1 MIAQARVAVP
11 PLSETVRVSPD
22 HRVSDARRPDTASA
36 IAIVIGVLCVTGL
49 IAVPLVSVFVE
60 AFAAGASTFFAA
72 FADPYARSAIVLTL
86 EVASVTLVANTLF
99 GILSAWTIAK
109 YRFPGKALLI
119 SAIDVPL
126 SVSPVVAGL
135 AVLFSV
141 GVHSPLGAWLLAHGI
156 RVAFAPPGIA
166 LVTMFVTFPYV
177 ARELGAFL
185 QEQGRDL
192 EEAAISMGASLWQT
206 FWRVT
211 LPNARWALL
220 GGMLLCNARALGEFG
235 AVSVI
240 SGRIRGLTDTV
251 PLHIEILYNENA
263 FAAAFSLS
271 AGLALV
277 TIALT
282 LLRNYAERRASRSE
296 RPLTTSPSAA
306 ARNVV

>member
-1 MIAQARVAVP
+1 LAGSAFV
-11 PLSETVRVSPD
+11 TV
-22 HRVSDARRPDTASA
+22 
-36 IAIVIGVLCVTGL
+36 L

-60 AFAAGASTFFAA
+60 AFSAGASTFFAA

-86 EVASVTLVANTLF
+86 EVGAATLVVNTLF
-99 GILSAWTIAK
+99 GILAGWTIAK

-141 GVHSPLGAWLLAHGI
+141 GIHSPLGAWLLAHGI
-156 RVAFAPPGIA
+156 RVAFAPAGIA
-166 LVTMFVTFPYV
+166 LATMFVTFPYV
-177 ARELGAFL
+177 AREFGAFL
-185 QEQGRDL
+185 QEQGREL

-251 PLHIEILYNENA
+251 PLHIEILYNEDA

-271 AGLALV
+271 AGLAIV
-277 TIALT
+277 TIGLT
-282 LLRNYAERRASRSE
+282 LLRSYAERRAARS
-296 RPLTTSPSAA
+296 
-306 ARNVV
+306 